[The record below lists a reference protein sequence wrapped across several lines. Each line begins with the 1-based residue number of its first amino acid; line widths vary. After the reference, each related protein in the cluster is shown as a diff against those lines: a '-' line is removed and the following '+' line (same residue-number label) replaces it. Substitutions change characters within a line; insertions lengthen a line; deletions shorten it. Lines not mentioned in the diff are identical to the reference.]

1 MPGAA
6 LGRQLTAE
14 TTTVRVLASSLALN
28 VFTVKVASHMS
39 PPLRFVLR
47 Q

>member
-14 TTTVRVLASSLALN
+14 ATSLRVLASSLALS
-28 VFTVKVASHMS
+28 VFTAKVVSHMS
-39 PPLRFVLR
+39 PPLWFVR
-47 Q
+47 R